1 MAGKTYKDRKHIPLP
16 VRRSLS
22 RSAEHLVAWR
32 KLNGLT
38 QAQLADRAGVAE
50 RTVRRLEEGDG
61 GVSTEN
67 LFRILRGLGLL
78 DVIPDALDPYET
90 DFGRARSDEN
100 LPARVRPR
108 TLKRS
113 L

>member
-1 MAGKTYKDRKHIPLP
+1 MANTTNNNRKRTPLP

-22 RSAEHLVAWR
+22 RSAENLGAWR
-32 KLNGLT
+32 KLSGLT
-38 QAQLADRAGVAE
+38 QTQLADRAGVAE

-67 LFRILRGLGLL
+67 LFRVLRGLGLL

-90 DFGRARSDEN
+90 DLGRARSDEN
-100 LPARVRPR
+100 LPTRVRPR
-108 TLKRS
+108 ALKRS
-113 L
+113 